1 MAPETV
7 DAAAAGEQ
15 EQQGH
20 RIVPVTVITGFLGSG
35 KSTLLNQILTSPTLP
50 TSATSGGEEAT
61 ASTTKTSLKFAVIEN
76 ELGKVAIDHQILE
89 KKQELQDEEIIE
101 VTNGC
106 ICCHIR
112 GDLVRS
118 LTTLYSKVVEKN
130 LDGILLETTGLADP
144 APIIQTFFQHAEI
157 MSKFRIDGVVT
168 VVDAK
173 HIIERLDEIKPEN
186 TVNEAQEQIA
196 FADKILLNKIDL
208 VSGDDKEAELSK
220 IEDAIR
226 GVNPTTK
233 IIRTVKSKVDDYS
246 ELINIGGFDVER
258 ALEMDSNFLTVQRK
272 HRKDRRVKAIAYSSP
287 NNEEVDLL
295 KFESWLQTL
304 VNTGSDT
311 IAGSIDHGH
320 GHDHS
325 HDHDHDHNHENTP
338 QLQPTNLYRYKGII
352 AVKGMDQKLVF
363 QGVGM
368 VLGSYFSDT
377 DVWTAGIGDGEE
389 GDFPQPQPRHSQF
402 VLIGKDLDREKILSD
417 FQKCV
422 VKDQL
427 RFEVG
432 TTVEANIAYNNGTTT
447 KKSLESS
454 LFMRGQVIATW
465 DSGRPYRILLEDT
478 GEEIWSPVDE
488 DSCVRLAAA

>member
-272 HRKDRRVKAIAYSSP
+272 HRKDRRVKAIAYSSA
-287 NNEEVDLL
+287 NDEEVDLM

-304 VNTGSDT
+304 VNTSSDT
-311 IAGSIDHGH
+311 RTGSHDHGH

-325 HDHDHDHNHENTP
+325 HDHDHDDENAP

-377 DVWTAGIGDGEE
+377 DVWTTGNGDGEE
-389 GDFPQPQPRHSQF
+389 GSFQQPQPRHSQF